1 MKRSPLKRSA
11 PLNSS
16 KAPEAKVKSFKPKAC
31 SARKGGCGQT
41 FVPSRAMQCACS
53 IPCSIAMVGR
63 ANEKKAA
70 RVAIDDRRATR
81 AALDA
86 IKTRPQ
92 LEKEVE
98 QEMNRYVRLRDFAQ
112 GCISCG
118 RPFNPGAIG
127 GSCDAGHYRSKGSAK
142 HLRFDI
148 RNLHGQ
154 CKHCNDF
161 LGGNPTG
168 YRTGLIS
175 KIGIQA
181 VEALECDQAPRKHSK
196 DELRAMRAH
205 YRSAAKSLEKASP

>member
-1 MKRSPLKRSA
+1 MKRSA
-11 PLNSS
+11 PLSAR
-16 KAPEAKVKSFKPKAC
+16 KPPEAKVKPLKRKPC
-31 SARKGGCGQT
+31 NARKGGCGQEFT
-41 FVPSRAMQCACS
+41 PTRAMQCACS
-53 IPCSIAMVGR
+53 IPCSIAMVAK
-63 ANEKKAA
+63 ANAKKAA
-70 RVAIDDRRATR
+70 RAALDDRKATR

-98 QEMNRYVRLRDFAQ
+98 QEMNRYVRLRDFGR

-118 RPFNPGAIG
+118 RPFSPGAIG

-142 HLRFDI
+142 HLRFDP

-154 CKHCNDF
+154 CKHCNDY

-168 YRTGLIS
+168 YRVGLIA
-175 KIGIQA
+175 KIGIKD
-181 VEALECDQAPRKHSK
+181 VEALECDQDPRKHSK

-205 YRSAAKSLEKASP
+205 YRSAARALEKASP